1 MTPVGE
7 ALPFAGSA
15 SPAPGNIGTWTA
27 ATPRLDKLGVVIAAL
42 AVLGLF
48 LDPLVTLRAN
58 RIVSG
63 RGLGVLDALPPAVAA
78 IGITLVLG
86 GAAIALFRTRS
97 AFRLAVGAFVLIGLA
112 TLIGYAPSHVV
123 APDNVL
129 ARVAPATGFWILVFA
144 FAILITDAIAK
155 LALGPIARLAILAV
169 AAAIIALILGS
180 GLWNG
185 LSVMKE
191 YASHSDSFWQEGAK
205 HIELAFSSLAAAVA
219 IGLPLGIA
227 CHRLA
232 ALRGVTLPVLNI
244 IQTIPSIAMYGLMMA
259 PLGLLTARFPVLGD
273 FGIRGIGTA
282 PALIALFLYS
292 LLPVVANVVVGLDQ
306 APAEIVEAAE
316 GMGMTPRQRLFGV
329 ELPLAFPV
337 ILTGIRIVLVQNIGL
352 VTIAALI
359 GGGGFGAFVFQGIGQ
374 SATDLVLLGAVPTI
388 ALAFTAAILL
398 DALIDL
404 VKGRRE

>member
-1 MTPVGE
+1 MTQAGD
-7 ALPFAGSA
+7 ALAGSA
-15 SPAPGNIGTWTA
+15 SPAPGNIGAWTA
-27 ATPRLDKLGVVIAAL
+27 AAPRLDKLGVAIAAL
-42 AVLGLF
+42 ATVALF
-48 LDPLVTLRAN
+48 LEPLATLRAN

-63 RGLGVLDALPPAVAA
+63 RGLGILDALPPALAA
-78 IGITLVLG
+78 IGLAAVLG
-86 GAAIALFRTRS
+86 GAAIALFRTRP
-97 AFRLAVGAFVLIGLA
+97 AFRLAVGAFVLVALA
-112 TLIGYAPSHVV
+112 TLIGYAPAHVV
-123 APDNVL
+123 APDNTL

-144 FAILITDAIAK
+144 FAILATDAIAK
-155 LALGPIARLAILAV
+155 LALGPVARLAALAG
-169 AAAIIALILGS
+169 AAMVIALILGS
-180 GLWNG
+180 GLWDG

-191 YASHSDSFWQEGAK
+191 YASHSDSFWQEAAR
-205 HIELAFSSLAAAVA
+205 HVELAFSSLAAAVV

-232 ALRGVTLPVLNI
+232 VLRAVTLPVLNV
-244 IQTIPSIAMYGLMMA
+244 IQTIPSIAMYGLLMA
-259 PLGLLTARFPVLGD
+259 PLGLLAARFPLLGE

-282 PALIALFLYS
+282 PALLALFLYS

-306 APAEIVEAAE
+306 APAEIVEAAR
-316 GMGMTPRQRLFGV
+316 GMGMTSRQRLFGV

-398 DALIDL
+398 DAVIELI
-404 VKGRRE
+404 KGRRQ